1 MVIKKSIK
9 KSDQELNKE
18 SNKRSKENEKLRE
31 KLDKKSKKELDKK
44 AARKLNKSLNK
55 KANKNLNETL
65 NTSTKK
71 KSVKLSV
78 RVKLIVSFLITS
90 IIMSAVC
97 LIGISCIKEMGR
109 NTNTMYNV
117 HLQNINDFH
126 LIKEDLLVVR
136 EYLIELLNT
145 DNPHTVQ
152 SNAQK
157 INIVMEDISGLISD
171 LSSRIVDEKDITTW
185 ELFQKSLIRY
195 KEETGK
201 LIKFA
206 ADGDLSS
213 ANHILPNVTYTRFDM
228 EKSLDSLISD
238 NIQRADS
245 SHEENEAY
253 SYTSVRFMY
262 FALAI
267 SFALSIILGL
277 LMSRYIKNSL
287 NKGILLAESIGNGD
301 LTLQLKYK
309 NKDEFGTLLNALN
322 KSQEN
327 LKQLLIEIMTESHQV
342 SASSQE
348 LSATIDELSSDFN
361 SINDNTE
368 NIVRDVMDINAVTE
382 ELSATIEQ
390 VDSGITQLSSIA
402 DNGHEQSN
410 EIRKRADSIKSQGI
424 KSKQLAD
431 QIYADKQDSMIK
443 AIKQGKVVEEI
454 LSILNAISNIAEQT
468 NLLSLNASIES
479 ARAGEAGK
487 GFAVVANEIRKLAEK
502 STEYA
507 NEINHVITDVQEA
520 FHDLEESSMDLLNF
534 IDQQVR
540 SDYDLLVSTGES
552 YDHDAIFVNEFS
564 QDTASMSQ
572 EMNASTEEISSVIQS
587 IANNMQ
593 STTYSSEEILNSMS
607 KTSQSV
613 DKIST
618 MASKQSEIAE
628 SLNALIQKFKI

>member
-9 KSDQELNKE
+9 KSDMEFDEE
-18 SNKRSKENEKLRE
+18 SKKKLVEKSKKKSRE
-31 KLDKKSKKELDKK
+31 KLNKGLKKKS
-44 AARKLNKSLNK
+44 NK
-55 KANKNLNETL
+55 KSSMKSNNESSGEL
-65 NTSTKK
+65 NTSIKK

-97 LIGISCIKEMGR
+97 LIGISCISEMGR

-145 DNPHTVQ
+145 DNTHTVQ
-152 SNAQK
+152 ANAQK
-157 INIVMEDISGLISD
+157 INIVMEDISGLIGD
-171 LSSRIVDEKDITTW
+171 LSSRIVDEKDKTTW

-201 LIKFA
+201 LINFA

-238 NIQRADS
+238 NIQRADDS
-245 SHEENEAY
+245 NVENEAY

-262 FALAI
+262 SALAI

-287 NKGILLAESIGNGD
+287 NKGILLAESMGNGD
-301 LTLQLKYK
+301 LTLQVKYK
-309 NKDEFGTLLNALN
+309 SKDEFGTLLNALN

-327 LKQLLIEIMTESHQV
+327 LKQLLNQIMAESHQV

-348 LSATIDELSSDFN
+348 LSATIEELSNDFN

-402 DNGHEQSN
+402 DNGHEQSS

-431 QIYADKQDSMIK
+431 QIYADKQNSMIK

-593 STTYSSEEILNSMS
+593 STTNSSEEILNSMG

-613 DKIST
+613 EKIST
-618 MASKQSEIAE
+618 MAVKQSEIAD